1 MENLMKKFL
10 TAAAAALFVLGAAPV
25 FADEQVPT
33 ISIDMVTQ
41 DTMTATEEADMLVPA
56 IFILFFV
63 LVLGGG
69 ANGYFTGS

>member
-1 MENLMKKFL
+1 M
-10 TAAAAALFVLGAAPV
+10 
-25 FADEQVPT
+25 
-33 ISIDMVTQ
+33 SIDMVTQ

-69 ANGYFTGS
+69 VNGYVTGY

>member
-1 MENLMKKFL
+1 MKKTVTAAL
-10 TAAAAALFVLGAAPV
+10 TAASLLAAAPAL
-25 FADEQVPT
+25 ADEQVPT
-33 ISIDMVTQ
+33 MSIDMVTQ

-69 ANGYFTGS
+69 VNGYVTGS

>member
-1 MENLMKKFL
+1 MKKTFAAAL
-10 TAAAAALFVLGAAPV
+10 TAATLLTSQVAL
-25 FADEQVPT
+25 ADEQVPT
-33 ISIDMVTQ
+33 MSIDMVTQ

-69 ANGYFTGS
+69 VNGYVTGS

>member
-1 MENLMKKFL
+1 MKKTFTAAL
-10 TAAAAALFVLGAAPV
+10 TAATLLTSQVAL
-25 FADEQVPT
+25 ADEQVPT
-33 ISIDMVTQ
+33 MSIDMVTQ

-69 ANGYFTGS
+69 VNGYVTGS